1 MLKLQYDFFFG
12 YFFLYC
18 RIEASN
24 LILFSRMKYEL
35 EYNLN
40 CSPKVLFSRLST
52 PEGLSEWFA
61 DDVTMDGN
69 LFTFRWG
76 KSESKARLTV
86 VKENKLVRFEWD
98 DGSGEKESSFFEFR
112 IIVHDIT
119 GDLALLIT
127 DFAEPDE
134 KEDAIYLWDTQ
145 INDLRRI
152 LGS

>member
-1 MLKLQYDFFFG
+1 
-12 YFFLYC
+12 
-18 RIEASN
+18 
-24 LILFSRMKYEL
+24 MKYEL
-35 EYNLN
+35 EYDLN

-61 DDVTMDGN
+61 DDVTIDGGM
-69 LFTFRWG
+69 FTFRWG

-86 VKENKLVRFEWD
+86 IKENKLVRFEWD
-98 DGSGEKESSFFEFR
+98 DDSGDKESNFFEFR

-145 INDLRRI
+145 INDLKRV

>member
-1 MLKLQYDFFFG
+1 
-12 YFFLYC
+12 
-18 RIEASN
+18 
-24 LILFSRMKYEL
+24 MKYEL

-61 DDVTMDGN
+61 DDVKIDGN

-76 KSESKARLTV
+76 ESESKARLSAI
-86 VKENKLVRFEWD
+86 KENKLVRFEWD
-98 DGSGEKESSFFEFR
+98 DDGGDKESNFFEFK

-134 KEDAIYLWDTQ
+134 KEDAIYLWDAQ
-145 INDLRRI
+145 INDLKRI

>member
-1 MLKLQYDFFFG
+1 M
-12 YFFLYC
+12 
-18 RIEASN
+18 RI
-24 LILFSRMKYEL
+24 KYEL
-35 EYNLN
+35 EYTLN

-61 DDVTMDGN
+61 DDVTIEGS
-69 LFTFRWG
+69 LFTFHW
-76 KSESKARLTV
+76 SKTEYRARLAAM
-86 VKENKLVRFEWD
+86 KENKLVRFEWD
-98 DGSGEKESSFFEFR
+98 DNAEDKETNFFEFK

-145 INDLRRI
+145 INDLKKL

>member
-1 MLKLQYDFFFG
+1 
-12 YFFLYC
+12 
-18 RIEASN
+18 
-24 LILFSRMKYEL
+24 MKYEL

-61 DDVTMDGN
+61 DDVTIDGDM
-69 LFTFRWG
+69 FTFRWG
-76 KSESKARLTV
+76 KSESKARLAIL
-86 VKENKLVRFEWD
+86 KENKLVKFEWD
-98 DGSGEKESSFFEFR
+98 DDSVDKESNFFEFR

-145 INDLRRI
+145 INDLKRI

>member
-1 MLKLQYDFFFG
+1 
-12 YFFLYC
+12 
-18 RIEASN
+18 
-24 LILFSRMKYEL
+24 MKYEL

-61 DDVTMDGN
+61 DDVTIDGGM
-69 LFTFRWG
+69 FTFHWG
-76 KSESKARLTV
+76 KSQSKARLAI

-98 DGSGEKESSFFEFR
+98 DDSGDKESNFFEFR

-134 KEDAIYLWDTQ
+134 KEDAIYLWDAQ
-145 INDLRRI
+145 INDLKRI